1 MHLILRYDWKIQSN
15 MKYVNKTLHIILNVL
30 FVLLILLIL
39 GLGISQYIL
48 HSSPPD
54 LFGYAP
60 VDVLTGSMEP
70 VFSPGDVIIIEKNA
84 DYKINDIVT
93 YTYEDTL
100 ITHRIIDKSEEGYI
114 TKGDA
119 NNVADNEL
127 VKGEQIVGKYLFVI
141 PFVGLLKIWIKSPL
155 GIVVILL
162 IIAGIYI
169 YYRRKEER
177 E

>member
-1 MHLILRYDWKIQSN
+1 
-15 MKYVNKTLHIILNVL
+15 MKYLKKLFHIILN
-30 FVLLILLIL
+30 ILLALLVFVIL
-39 GLGISQYIL
+39 GLGISQYVL
-48 HSSPPD
+48 HKSPPD

-70 VFSPGDVIIIEKNA
+70 VFSPGDVIIIEKNT

-93 YTYEDTL
+93 YTYGDTL
-100 ITHRIIDKSEEGYI
+100 ITHRIIDKTDAGYI
-114 TKGDA
+114 TQGDA
-119 NNVADNEL
+119 NNVPDTEL
-127 VKGEQIVGKYLFVI
+127 VNDNQIVGKYLFVI
-141 PFVGLLKIWIKSPL
+141 PFIGLLKIWIKSPL
-155 GIVVILL
+155 GIMVILL

>member
-1 MHLILRYDWKIQSN
+1 
-15 MKYVNKTLHIILNVL
+15 MKYLKKLFHIILN
-30 FVLLILLIL
+30 ILLAVLVFVIL
-39 GLGISQYIL
+39 GLGISQYVL
-48 HSSPPD
+48 HISPPD

-70 VFSPGDVIIIEKNA
+70 VFSPGDVIIIEKNT

-100 ITHRIIDKSEEGYI
+100 ITHRIIDKTDAGYV
-114 TKGDA
+114 TQGDA

-127 VKGEQIVGKYLFVI
+127 VKDEQIIGKYLFAI
-141 PFVGLLKIWIKSPL
+141 PFIALLKIWIKTPF